1 MYVATSG
8 KMVLTCA
15 RTRVGIG
22 HANVEF
28 PARGTSG
35 TLQLAAPIAGA
46 SQMLAT
52 LSQCDFQASRS
63 STDQGAWVAAGLSK
77 YLGLLIGLEVL
88 HHLACR
94 DNRGMARPPVLVQRA
109 PLKNRV
115 SDCAARIPA

>member
-63 STDQGAWVAAGLSK
+63 STDQGAWVAAGLSRQPRHGAAASVGPK
-77 YLGLLIGLEVL
+77 SPAEESSQRLCGKNPRLGIPWTRAHLL
-88 HHLACR
+88 R
-94 DNRGMARPPVLVQRA
+94 SRRP
-109 PLKNRV
+109 
-115 SDCAARIPA
+115 